1 MATQSIKVAD
11 IFAQFGFK
19 IDKTSMQ
26 SVNNAIQSGG
36 ANMGTYTNKIKR
48 NRSAMQG
55 LVNTMRDYKGIL
67 IAVGG
72 LQLGQSLVRATR
84 DAQSM
89 DNALLAASG
98 SQEAYATNNEFLQGT
113 VDRLGLSLRETA
125 NDYTLMTASAD
136 GLFDAN
142 NKIANQKEIDKV
154 FLSVAEASTVLGLS
168 ADKTHGTL
176 LALTQIMSKGK
187 VQSEELRGQLGER
200 LPGAY
205 RIAAEAMGLTTAELN
220 KQLELG
226 NISSKEFLPK
236 FADRLRETFTN
247 ADVIRGSRSL
257 NANINRLNTTFFRA
271 GKELGEGGF
280 NKGLTLLLIN
290 ISKLLDRLTPVFYA
304 LGRGLEFLMVPFRVL
319 FRMLEGVA
327 AVFEWSTTA
336 GLGLVMAIGG
346 IVTAVIGAGPVLAGL
361 GAILALLTS
370 PITIAIGLFTAI
382 GLAVDEMWTYFQGGE
397 TILGEFEWFRD
408 LMDMFKEIPQLIEDA
423 KKAVDDFFSLKTVD
437 KVNDALLDAGDLLQE
452 KADEYLGDATDV
464 ISVMWSGLKSDMSD
478 MFGTPSQVVTS
489 KDSTV
494 RPIDRVSATTSSNKT
509 NIDSST
515 TIDKVE
521 INLKSDLDK
530 DVIQSEVTK
539 GINSYTQ
546 NKTTLK
552 MKPTEG

>member
-36 ANMGTYTNKIKR
+36 ANMGTYTNKIQR

-187 VQSEELRGQLGER
+187 VN
-200 LPGAY
+200 Y
-205 RIAAEAMGLTTAELN
+205 
-220 KQLELG
+220 
-226 NISSKEFLPK
+226 
-236 FADRLRETFTN
+236 
-247 ADVIRGSRSL
+247 SL
-257 NANINRLNTTFFRA
+257 
-271 GKELGEGGF
+271 
-280 NKGLTLLLIN
+280 
-290 ISKLLDRLTPVFYA
+290 
-304 LGRGLEFLMVPFRVL
+304 
-319 FRMLEGVA
+319 VA
-327 AVFEWSTTA
+327 
-336 GLGLVMAIGG
+336 
-346 IVTAVIGAGPVLAGL
+346 
-361 GAILALLTS
+361 
-370 PITIAIGLFTAI
+370 
-382 GLAVDEMWTYFQGGE
+382 
-397 TILGEFEWFRD
+397 
-408 LMDMFKEIPQLIEDA
+408 
-423 KKAVDDFFSLKTVD
+423 
-437 KVNDALLDAGDLLQE
+437 
-452 KADEYLGDATDV
+452 
-464 ISVMWSGLKSDMSD
+464 
-478 MFGTPSQVVTS
+478 
-489 KDSTV
+489 
-494 RPIDRVSATTSSNKT
+494 
-509 NIDSST
+509 
-515 TIDKVE
+515 
-521 INLKSDLDK
+521 
-530 DVIQSEVTK
+530 
-539 GINSYTQ
+539 
-546 NKTTLK
+546 
-552 MKPTEG
+552 